1 MIKNFQNVYVQ
12 AQIRIDG
19 NEFNECKFDRCTL
32 EFSGTGPV
40 SFVGCTFNGVNWV
53 FSGPA
58 QNTLAFLHGLYHG
71 MGPGGRELVEATFEN
86 IRKPPQ
92 RPA

>member
-1 MIKNFQNVYVQ
+1 MIKNIRNTYVQ
-12 AQIRIDG
+12 TQLKLDG
-19 NEFNECKFDRCTL
+19 NEFNECTFDRCTL

-40 SFVGCTFNGVNWV
+40 SFIDCKFTSVNWL

-58 QNTLAFLHGLYHG
+58 QNTLVFLNGLYHG
-71 MGPGGRELVEATFEN
+71 MGDGGKALVEATFDN

-92 RPA
+92 